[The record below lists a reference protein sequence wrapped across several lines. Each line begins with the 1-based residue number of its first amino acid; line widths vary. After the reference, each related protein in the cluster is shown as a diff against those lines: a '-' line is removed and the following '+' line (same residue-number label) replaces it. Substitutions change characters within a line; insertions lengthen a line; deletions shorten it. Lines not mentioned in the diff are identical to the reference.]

1 MLKDI
6 LSISGQPGLFK
17 LISRGNNNV
26 IVESILTG
34 KRFPSFSTNK
44 ISSLED
50 IAIYTQSGEV
60 LLNEVFKK
68 ISENEDLIKTVTAK
82 SSPADL
88 KNFFTQVLPDYD
100 EDRVYVS
107 HIKKIISWYLL
118 LKEKDLLNFEES
130 PEEKTETKEE

>member
-60 LLNEVFKK
+60 LLNEVLKK

-82 SSPADL
+82 SSPDDL